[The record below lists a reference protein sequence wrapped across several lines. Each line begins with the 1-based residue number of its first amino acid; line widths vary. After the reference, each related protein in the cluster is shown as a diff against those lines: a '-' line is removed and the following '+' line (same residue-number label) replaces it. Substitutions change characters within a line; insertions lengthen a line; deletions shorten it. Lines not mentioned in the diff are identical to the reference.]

1 MYTEFV
7 YTEESAGHEERERER
22 ERGTTTTRE
31 ISLLRNLDEIARIT

>member
-7 YTEESAGHEERERER
+7 YTEESAGHEERER

>member
-22 ERGTTTTRE
+22 GTTTTTRE

>member
-22 ERGTTTTRE
+22 DDDDA
-31 ISLLRNLDEIARIT
+31 RNFVAAEFR